1 MAFSEERVNNRIY
14 IVVAVF
20 IIIVIILT
28 IFLSSNQLFSAK
40 IQNDILGNS
49 WIEDIG
55 ERDGGSGFLGLEK
68 WASFTYKN
76 NNLTYSAYVTVT
88 SFKTLFM
95 MSEVELKNK
104 MEETIKNSFA
114 QSVSV
119 DLDSK
124 ITGERTLS
132 NGHKTLYS
140 VYDGNHSYNETN
152 EKIKIIGETWNCG
165 VSGTSIICFGYAQIT
180 DNAHGNS
187 DIDLTYWIKILK
199 DSSGTFGLDYKGS
212 EGLLYNVKCH

>member
-40 IQNDILGNS
+40 IQDDILGNS

-76 NNLTYSAYVTVT
+76 NNLTYSSYVTVT
-88 SFKTLFM
+88 SFKTLFI

-104 MEETIKNSFA
+104 MEETIKNSFK
-114 QSVSV
+114 QGVSV

-124 ITGERTLS
+124 ITGERTLN

-140 VYDGNHSYNETN
+140 VYNGNYSYNDTI

-165 VSGTSIICFGYAQIT
+165 VSGTSIICIGYAQIT

-199 DSSGTFGLDYKGS
+199 DGSGTFGLNYKGT

>member
-40 IQNDILGNS
+40 IQDDILGNS

-88 SFKTLFM
+88 SFKTLFI

-114 QSVSV
+114 QGVSV
-119 DLDSK
+119 DLESK

-140 VYDGNHSYNETN
+140 VYTGNYSYDESN

-165 VSGTSIICFGYAQIT
+165 VSGTSIICIGYAQIT
-180 DNAHGNS
+180 DNIHNNS
-187 DIDLTYWIKILK
+187 YIDLTYWIKILK
-199 DSSGTFGLDYKGS
+199 DKDGTFGLDYKGT

>member
-40 IQNDILGNS
+40 IQDDILGNS

-76 NNLTYSAYVTVT
+76 NNLTYSSYVTIT
-88 SFKTLFM
+88 SFKTLFI

-104 MEETIKNSFA
+104 MEETIKNSFK
-114 QSVSV
+114 QGVSV

-124 ITGERTLS
+124 ITGERTLN

-140 VYDGNHSYNETN
+140 VYNGNYSYNDTI

-165 VSGTSIICFGYAQIT
+165 VSGTSIFCIGYAQIT

-199 DSSGTFGLDYKGS
+199 DGSGTFGLNYKGT

>member
-1 MAFSEERVNNRIY
+1 VAFSEERVNNRIY

-40 IQNDILGNS
+40 IQDDILGNS

-88 SFKTLFM
+88 SFKTLFI

-114 QSVSV
+114 QGVSV
-119 DLDSK
+119 DLESK

-140 VYDGNHSYNETN
+140 VYTGNYSYDESN

-165 VSGTSIICFGYAQIT
+165 VSGTSIICIGYAQIT
-180 DNAHGNS
+180 DNIHNNS
-187 DIDLTYWIKILK
+187 YIDLTYWIKILK
-199 DSSGTFGLDYKGS
+199 DKDGTFGLDYKGT

>member
-1 MAFSEERVNNRIY
+1 VAFSEERINSRIY

-20 IIIVIILT
+20 IIIVVILA
-28 IFLSSNQLFSAK
+28 IFLSSNQLVSAK
-40 IQNDILGNS
+40 ILDEALGNS

-55 ERDGGSGFLGLEK
+55 GRDSGSGFLGLDK

-76 NNLTYSAYVTVT
+76 NNLSYSAYVTVT
-88 SFKTLFM
+88 TFKTLFI
-95 MSEVELKNK
+95 MSEMELKNK

-114 QSVSV
+114 QGVTI

-132 NGHKTLYS
+132 NGHKSLYS
-140 VYDGNHSYNETN
+140 IYDGNYSFNEKN

-165 VSGTSIICFGYAQIT
+165 VSGTSIVCFGYAQIT
-180 DNAHGNS
+180 NNTYS
-187 DIDLTYWIKILK
+187 ELLIDLTYWIKILK
-199 DSSGTFGLDYKGS
+199 DKDGTFGLDYNGTD
-212 EGLLYNVKCH
+212 GLLYNVICH

>member
-1 MAFSEERVNNRIY
+1 VAFSEERVNNRIY

-40 IQNDILGNS
+40 IQDDILGNS

-76 NNLTYSAYVTVT
+76 NNLTYSSYVTVT
-88 SFKTLFM
+88 SFKTLFI

-104 MEETIKNSFA
+104 MEETIKNSFK
-114 QSVSV
+114 QGVSV

-124 ITGERTLS
+124 ITGERTLN

-140 VYDGNHSYNETN
+140 VYNGNYSYNDTI

-165 VSGTSIICFGYAQIT
+165 VSGTSIICIGYAQIT

-199 DSSGTFGLDYKGS
+199 DGSGTFGLNYKGT